1 LSFASPK
8 YERERGCGW
17 ECEVREV
24 DLKDTTEDWRERA
37 RCERR
42 LVRGDG
48 ASSSSL
54 YTDNEKKRKK
64 SEDVE

>member
-1 LSFASPK
+1 MA
-8 YERERGCGW
+8 RET
-17 ECEVREV
+17 
-24 DLKDTTEDWRERA
+24 DLRDTTEDWRERA

-54 YTDNEKKRKK
+54 CKDKEEKRSKDVDNKHTLG
-64 SEDVE
+64 VPVTPP